1 MESPIPKDFI
11 MLLDIKGISSNSC
24 GETIRKTIL
33 DLDPTAQVTVQ
44 SDAGRVRVEGVL
56 TDQQAIEA
64 LAGAGFSASPAAPH
78 SGEGSECC
86 GGCS

>member
-1 MESPIPKDFI
+1 
-11 MLLDIKGISSNSC
+11 MLLDIKDISSNAC

-33 DLDPTAQVTVQ
+33 DLDPTAQVTMQ
-44 SDAGRVRVEGVL
+44 ADAGRLRVEGVL
-56 TDQQAIEA
+56 TDQQAIDA
-64 LAGAGFSASPAAPH
+64 LAGAGYSASAAAPH

>member
-1 MESPIPKDFI
+1 
-11 MLLDIKGISSNSC
+11 MLLDFKEISSTSC

-44 SDAGRVRVEGVL
+44 SDAGCVRVESVL
-56 TDQQAIEA
+56 TDQQAIDA
-64 LAGAGFSASPAAPH
+64 LAGAGFSASSAAPH